1 MRSQPL
7 ESRVETLERRVTML
21 EELPARIERV
31 ESQIVHL
38 RSEMR
43 DEFSAVRQE
52 MRDEFSAVRQEM
64 RDLGSSLRDEIRAT
78 NEQTVVRLTEAIDA
92 ARREARIL
100 FEEVVSRIATLNEE
114 RGGRG
119 RRRKPPKP

>member
-52 MRDEFSAVRQEM
+52 MRD
-64 RDLGSSLRDEIRAT
+64 LGSSLRDEIRAT
-78 NEQTVVRLTEAIDA
+78 NEQTVARLTEAIDA